1 MILYQ
6 IKMDG
11 HQVYVYR
18 LLWQNWASKK
28 EKQIL
33 KEARLKELNVR
44 LEQFNISGIFI
55 IEKGVQLV
63 SLCQELHDVSEW

>member
-1 MILYQ
+1 
-6 IKMDG
+6 MDTTCM
-11 HQVYVYR
+11 YR
-18 LLWQNWASKK
+18 LLWQNSASKK

-55 IEKGVQLV
+55 IEKRVQLV
-63 SLCQELHDVSEW
+63 SLCQELHDMSEWETWERIN